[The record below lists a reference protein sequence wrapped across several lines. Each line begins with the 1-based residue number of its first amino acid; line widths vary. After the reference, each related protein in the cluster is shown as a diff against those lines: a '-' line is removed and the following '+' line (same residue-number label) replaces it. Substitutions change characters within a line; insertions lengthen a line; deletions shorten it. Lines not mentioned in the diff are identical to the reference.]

1 MRCGALVRR
10 KSHEARCW
18 FSSIATI
25 RLKSCAPS
33 CTSVTDCPHTMVT
46 ILYVCDRPSTPH
58 GTPLAGLRQTSIP
71 YGNRFAR
78 LREPIHTPWKPSR
91 RSATDQHIPYGNRLA
106 RLREPIHTP
115 WNPSRTSATDLPYPL
130 ESLSHI
136 CETHPHAMAP
146 LSHVCDSHTAL
157 MLTARSFFFLQ
168 PLVTLDD
175 VFTLKYALHIG
186 AREWIDVKYLT
197 EIPMRISCRTLGHR
211 IVATTMMR
219 RADRYMMLSPILIL
233 TELRIADLGDRFYVL
248 ALVNIDCVNMYIHW
262 LRNVTLHA
270 NGYCK
275 EGLWLKPLTKENSGT
290 T

>member
-1 MRCGALVRR
+1 MRCGALVRM
-10 KSHEARCW
+10 KSNEARCW

-58 GTPLAGLRQTSIP
+58 GTPLAGLRQTS
-71 YGNRFAR
+71 
-78 LREPIHTPWKPSR
+78 
-91 RSATDQHIPYGNRLA
+91 IPYGNRLA

-157 MLTARSFFFLQ
+157 MLTARSFFFS
-168 PLVTLDD
+168 
-175 VFTLKYALHIG
+175 A
-186 AREWIDVKYLT
+186 
-197 EIPMRISCRTLGHR
+197 
-211 IVATTMMR
+211 AT
-219 RADRYMMLSPILIL
+219 
-233 TELRIADLGDRFYVL
+233 
-248 ALVNIDCVNMYIHW
+248 C
-262 LRNVTLHA
+262 HA
-270 NGYCK
+270 
-275 EGLWLKPLTKENSGT
+275 
-290 T
+290 